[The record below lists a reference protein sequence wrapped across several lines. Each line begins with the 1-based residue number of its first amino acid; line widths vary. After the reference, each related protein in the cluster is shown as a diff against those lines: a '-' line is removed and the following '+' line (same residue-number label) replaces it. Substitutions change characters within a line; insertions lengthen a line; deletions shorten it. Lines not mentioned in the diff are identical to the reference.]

1 MSLRETFGKNNGSN
15 THRYDDVS
23 RIFAQEGSGFDSFA
37 RNATN
42 SFLGSNSPFETQPQA
57 GATKATSQPNV
68 TDIAPKQNF
77 HINTVNAET
86 LQTAGKSGAAIT
98 ADPQSLVQQAQDV
111 AHSYMETDRLIKA
124 TAIEAMKEAVGEG
137 AAMQVAG
144 QLGDGGVT
152 HAQAAATVLDP
163 TGVAGSVYAVL
174 SAIRDEMKAFPPG
187 KVEEVMALTL
197 DKLRTSAEDI
207 KQGRKPEIDIPDGL
221 DFSKV
226 DAKGLAAFFDRNPEN
241 DPVIQQVREIET
253 AMNEVQDNQDF
264 IEENEHRTGDPAEK
278 WIDALANEDKGAI
291 QTWENVAVNAAAVS
305 DLSNPAGSDA
315 IHMSAPTLATLN
327 QSDVNE
333 IIHGLLGE
341 QRRIPDHLTAPDHN
355 RESELHALTQQNMKP
370 LMPLGGGMG

>member
-1 MSLRETFGKNNGSN
+1 MSLKDAFSNSNGSR
-15 THRYDDVS
+15 THRYDDMS
-23 RIFAQEGSGFDSFA
+23 IFAQKGSGFDTFA
-37 RNATN
+37 QNATKN
-42 SFLGSNSPFETQPQA
+42 FLGSNSPFETRPQA
-57 GATKATSQPNV
+57 DAAKTVDQPDV
-68 TDIAPKQNF
+68 TTFSKENF
-77 HINTVNAET
+77 HIDAVKPEN
-86 LQTAGKSGAAIT
+86 LQTAGKTGAAVS
-98 ADPQSLVQQAQDV
+98 ANPQSLVQQAQNV

-124 TAIEAMKEAVGEG
+124 TALEAMKEAVGEG
-137 AAMQVAG
+137 AAMQASG
-144 QLGDGGVT
+144 QLGDGGIT
-152 HAQAAATVLDP
+152 HAQAAATVMDP

-174 SAIRDEMKAFPPG
+174 SAIRDEMKSLPPG

-197 DKLRTSAEDI
+197 DKLRASTEDI
-207 KQGRKPEIDIPDGL
+207 QQGRKPEIDIPDGL

-226 DAKGLAAFFDRNPEN
+226 DAKGLVAFFDRNPEN
-241 DPVIQQVREIET
+241 DPVIQHVREIEN

-291 QTWENVAVNAAAVS
+291 QTWEKTAIHADAVS
-305 DLSNPAGSDA
+305 NLSNPAGSA
-315 IHMSAPTLATLN
+315 TIKMSAPMLATLN

-341 QRRIPDHLTAPDHN
+341 ERRLPDHLKVPDRD

>member
-23 RIFAQEGSGFDSFA
+23 RIFAQKGSGFDSFA

-42 SFLGSNSPFETQPQA
+42 SFLGSNSPFETRAQA
-57 GATKATSQPNV
+57 
-68 TDIAPKQNF
+68 DAPKTVDQPDVTTFSKENF
-77 HINTVNAET
+77 HIDAVKPEN
-86 LQTAGKSGAAIT
+86 LQTAGKPGAVVN

-197 DKLRTSAEDI
+197 DKLRASAEDI

-226 DAKGLAAFFDRNPEN
+226 DAKGLVEFFDRDIEK

-264 IEENEHRTGDPAEK
+264 IEENEHSGDPAEK

-291 QTWENVAVNAAAVS
+291 KTWENVAVNADAVS
-305 DLSNPAGSDA
+305 NLSNPAGSDA

-341 QRRIPDHLTAPDHN
+341 QRRVPDHLTAPDHN
-355 RESELHALTQQNMKP
+355 RESELHALTQQNLKP
-370 LMPLGGGMG
+370 GLPLGGGMG